1 MMNYLLLDSG
11 NGRKLERFGDF
22 VLSRPSAGA
31 LWKPSLRKE
40 EWAKADASFSREESR
55 PGWSYVRKLP
65 ADWVVEIEGIKCKI
79 APTDFG
85 HLGVFPEH
93 SSLWESIREALHK
106 RKQPSVLNLF
116 AYSGG
121 ATLSAASAGAKVCH
135 VDASHGM
142 VMWAR
147 ENAVLNHLQSAPIR
161 WIVDDVFK
169 FLRREVKRGV
179 TYDGI
184 LLDPPSFGR
193 GAKQEVFKI
202 ERDLHELL
210 DLCIQL
216 LSSDPLFLT
225 LTTHTP
231 GITPLAMEQLLRQKM
246 EKRGGKFE
254 GREMS
259 IPSQSGFSLPAGS
272 MAQWR
277 STDG

>member
-11 NGRKLERFGDF
+11 DQRKLEQFGPF
-22 VLSRPSAGA
+22 VISRPSAGA
-31 LWKPSLRKE
+31 LWKPSMRRE
-40 EWAKADASFSREESR
+40 VWTKADASFSREESR
-55 PGWSYVRKLP
+55 SGWSYLRKLP
-65 ADWVVEIEGIKCKI
+65 AEWVVEIEGIKCKI

-93 SSLWESIREALHK
+93 SGLWPLMQEDLR
-106 RKQPSVLNLF
+106 RRQNPSVLNLF

-121 ATLSAASAGAKVCH
+121 ATLSAAKAGAKVCH
-135 VDASHGM
+135 VDASAGM
-142 VMWAR
+142 VAWAR
-147 ENAVLNHLQSAPIR
+147 ENAALNNLTSAPVR
-161 WIVDDVFK
+161 WIIDDVFK

-179 TYDGI
+179 VYDGI

-210 DLCIQL
+210 DLCCQL
-216 LSSDPLFLT
+216 LSPDPLFLT

-231 GITPLAMEQLLRQKM
+231 GMTPLVLEQILRQKM
-246 EKRGGKFE
+246 DKRKGKVV
-254 GREMS
+254 GREMI
-259 IPSQSGFSLPAGS
+259 IPSQSGICLPCGS

-277 STDG
+277 SDG